1 MAAPRSTS
9 LRALRV
15 LSQRPTTPCTRRG
28 LHITGATSA
37 PPASVGDKA
46 SLYSAR
52 SLSDLKGECQSR
64 KLGVHGTQAELVE
77 RLSNHDFLQSRAFSI
92 AMRRINGTASETNS
106 GRQFNTSRSQ
116 KAVGDSST
124 VDFAYMPSMS
134 EMETT
139 AARPD
144 LRIPIFPDLY
154 ARPQANL
161 AEQPSGSSGPMRPHV
176 YTVSGAGA
184 DVAVSPMTEVVDN
197 LAVDID
203 PFSLTETVGKSRF
216 EEEMQKQQNG
226 SSNGGVVQE
235 LWHGFLDDLLG
246 PKAQPSRRQ

>member
-1 MAAPRSTS
+1 
-9 LRALRV
+9 
-15 LSQRPTTPCTRRG
+15 
-28 LHITGATSA
+28 
-37 PPASVGDKA
+37 
-46 SLYSAR
+46 
-52 SLSDLKGECQSR
+52 
-64 KLGVHGTQAELVE
+64 
-77 RLSNHDFLQSRAFSI
+77 
-92 AMRRINGTASETNS
+92 
-106 GRQFNTSRSQ
+106 
-116 KAVGDSST
+116 
-124 VDFAYMPSMS
+124 MPSMS

-154 ARPQANL
+154 ARPQSAL
-161 AEQPSGSSGPMRPHV
+161 PDQSSTSAGPMKPHV

-216 EEEMQKQQNG
+216 EEELQKQQNG
-226 SSNGGVVQE
+226 SASSDGSVVQE

-246 PKAQPSRRQ
+246 PKPQPSRKQ